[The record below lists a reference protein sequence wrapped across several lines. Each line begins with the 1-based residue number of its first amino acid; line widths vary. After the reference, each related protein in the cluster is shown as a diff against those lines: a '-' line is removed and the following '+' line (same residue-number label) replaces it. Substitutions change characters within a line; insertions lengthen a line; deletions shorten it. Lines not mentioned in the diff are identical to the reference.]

1 MRSPD
6 RGTVHIV
13 GAGLAGLAAAVELA
27 GASQRIV
34 IHEAMR
40 RAGGRCRSYSDA
52 ATGMTIDNGT
62 HLVLAGNRSVLSYV
76 RTIGAE
82 AELHAPTEAQFPFV
96 DLADA
101 RRWILRLGTARL
113 PWWIFSR
120 RRRVPDT
127 KPRDYLELAR
137 LLAFST
143 DRPIGT
149 LLDGGSR
156 LYQRLLRPFLL
167 AVLNIDP
174 REGSAA
180 LARTVMRETLM
191 QGGRA
196 CRPFLA
202 RGAIGDA
209 LVEPALRY
217 LKARGVSV
225 FFGDEL
231 VGFDAHDGMLA
242 RLDFTAGPL
251 HLSAH
256 DSVILAVPAY
266 VAGSVVPG
274 LRVPVLFRGIVNAHF
289 RIDPP
294 AGVPPMLGVLNGTS
308 EWIFAHAGRMSAT
321 ISDAGRLFDLPRQRL
336 AEMIWHDVS
345 RIHGLPETLPPW
357 QIVRERRATFAAT
370 PEQNALRPDAVTPWR
385 NLFLAGDWTATGLP
399 ATLEGAIRSGRRA
412 ARLAA
417 ARVRAMP

>member
-27 GASQRIV
+27 GAGRPIV
-34 IHEAMR
+34 IHEATR
-40 RAGGRCRSYSDA
+40 HAGGRCRSYPDA

-62 HLVLAGNRSVLSYV
+62 HLILAGNGAVLSYV
-76 RTIGAE
+76 RQIGAE
-82 AELHAPTEAQFPFV
+82 GELRAPAEAQFPFV
-96 DLADA
+96 DLADN
-101 RRWILRLGTARL
+101 RRWILQLGTTRF

-127 KPRDYLELAR
+127 ALRDYLGLVR

-143 DRPIGT
+143 DRPIGS
-149 LLDGGSR
+149 LLDAGSR

-167 AVLNIDP
+167 AALNIDP
-174 REGSAA
+174 SEGSAT
-180 LARTVMRETLM
+180 LARAVIGATLM

-209 LVEPALRY
+209 LVEPTLRY

-225 FFGDEL
+225 SFGDEL
-231 VGFDAHDGMLA
+231 VGFDGHERMLS
-242 RLDFTAGPL
+242 RLDFTGGPL

-266 VAGSVVPG
+266 VAGGLVPG
-274 LRVPVLFRGIVNAHF
+274 LKVPTLFRGIVNAHF
-289 RIDPP
+289 RVDPP
-294 AGVPPMLGVLNGTS
+294 PGAPPMLGVLNGTS
-308 EWIFAHAGRMSAT
+308 EWIFAHTGRMSAT
-321 ISDAGRLFDLPRQRL
+321 ISDAGRLFDLPRRRL
-336 AEMIWHDVS
+336 AEMIWHDVA
-345 RIHGLPETLPPW
+345 RIYGLPETLPSW

-370 PEQNALRPDAVTPWR
+370 PEQNALRPDAVTRWR

-412 ARLAA
+412 ARLVA
-417 ARVRAMP
+417 ARLRTVP